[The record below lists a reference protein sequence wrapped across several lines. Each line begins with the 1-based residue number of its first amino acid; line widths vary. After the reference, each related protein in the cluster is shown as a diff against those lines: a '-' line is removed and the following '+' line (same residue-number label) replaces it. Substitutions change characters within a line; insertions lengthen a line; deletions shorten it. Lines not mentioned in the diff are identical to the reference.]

1 MNQHRYVSHVT
12 YRLVNPRRIR
22 LIGTANTKMES
33 MTKYKITAYR
43 TECMTSTVTADSYE
57 EAKKLWQR
65 GLTDLTDEYNEPTE
79 WEIEEIETL

>member
-1 MNQHRYVSHVT
+1 
-12 YRLVNPRRIR
+12 
-22 LIGTANTKMES
+22 
-33 MTKYKITAYR
+33 
-43 TECMTSTVTADSYE
+43 MTSTVTADSYE